1 MKPFRNLLIIIMLF
15 LWRSNV
21 TAQTNYLL
29 NNGYTV
35 TIHGGSN
42 LHDWDETIGKV
53 SGTSNISWNSNGS
66 FNITAMKIE
75 IDAHSIKSSEG
86 GTMNNKTYK
95 ALKADDHTAITF
107 TLTSPLQSIKATTA
121 GENVT
126 ASGDLSIAGVTHQI
140 TIHAKVTASPGGNV
154 DIDGSEPI
162 KMSDYK
168 IDPPTA
174 LFGVLKVSD
183 DITIHFK
190 IEFKK

>member
-1 MKPFRNLLIIIMLF
+1 MKSYRNLLIIIMLF
-15 LWRSNV
+15 LWRSNA

-29 NNGYTV
+29 NDGYSV

-42 LHDWDETIGKV
+42 IHDWDETAGKV
-53 SGTSNISWNSNGS
+53 SGTSTISWNSNGS
-66 FNITAMKIE
+66 FNITAMKME
-75 IDAHSIKSSEG
+75 VDARSIKSSEG
-86 GTMNNKTYK
+86 NTMNNKTYK
-95 ALKADDHTAITF
+95 ALKADDHPAITF
-107 TLTSPLQSIKATTA
+107 TLTSPLQSIKASQA

-126 ASGDLSIAGVTHQI
+126 ASGDISIAGITHQI

-154 DIDGSEPI
+154 TIDGSQPI

-183 DITIHFK
+183 AITIHFK